1 MKKPE
6 SKLQELVT
14 RLQQACGEN
23 LVSVVLYGSAA
34 REDFHEQFSDV
45 NVLVVLQHLQA
56 SSFAA
61 ISTVLQLVESRR
73 EAAAADDH
81 DPRRAAGVRRCL
93 RYRVARYSALA

>member
-6 SKLQELVT
+6 SKPQELVT

-23 LVSVVLYGSAA
+23 LVSIVLYGSAA

-56 SSFAA
+56 TSFAA
-61 ISTVLQLVESRR
+61 FSAVLHWWSRDEKLRPRKIINLRKKAGGSRR
-73 EAAAADDH
+73 
-81 DPRRAAGVRRCL
+81 
-93 RYRVARYSALA
+93 ALPPHIHN

>member
-23 LVSVVLYGSAA
+23 LLSVVLYGSAA

-45 NVLVVLQHLQA
+45 NVMVVLQHLQPD
-56 SSFAA
+56 SFRCDLGGPA
-61 ISTVLQLVESRR
+61 LVESRG

-81 DPRRAAGVRRCL
+81 DARGAA
-93 RYRVARYSALA
+93 